1 MSINE
6 ECINHNAVRGNSRK
20 GGSMKYIIEFDDAPS
35 MREEGLNYYKCID
48 APWFSA
54 SDHIIN
60 KLTPYDPDEEY
71 QRGFDDAHKISVE
84 ECRNKYEQGLIDA
97 WDLADDVSH
106 NRGNILDILGCPTF
120 GVAFEQLTA
129 SEAIQTLKEYER
141 KKAEKEIRVGDE
153 VTCCDRKGVV
163 TRIDHDHDKCNV
175 CWSTGE
181 TGWYPISDLTKT
193 GRSFPEIVEVLKKMR
208 GEET

>member
-1 MSINE
+1 
-6 ECINHNAVRGNSRK
+6 
-20 GGSMKYIIEFDDAPS
+20 MKYIIEFDDAPS

-84 ECRNKYEQGLIDA
+84 ECRNKYEQGLNDA

-120 GVAFEQLTA
+120 GVAFKQLTA
-129 SEAIQTLKEYER
+129 SEAIQKLKEYER
-141 KKAEKEIRVGDE
+141 KKKAEEEFQVGDE
-153 VTCCDRKGVV
+153 VENED
-163 TRIDHDHDKCNV
+163 
-175 CWSTGE
+175 GE
-181 TGWYPISDLTKT
+181 TAYVLNPDYDGTLILSMEKYTCPQRQSKTKWKKT
-193 GRSFPEIVEVLKKMR
+193 GFRNEIIAELLGLEDAR
-208 GEET
+208 

>member
-1 MSINE
+1 
-6 ECINHNAVRGNSRK
+6 
-20 GGSMKYIIEFDDAPS
+20 MKYIIEFNDTPS
-35 MREEGLNYYKCID
+35 TREKGFSYYKCID
-48 APWFSA
+48 APWYSA
-54 SDHIIN
+54 SDHLIN
-60 KLTPYDPDEEY
+60 KLTPYDPDEAY
-71 QRGFDDAHKISVE
+71 QRGL
-84 ECRNKYEQGLIDA
+84 NDA

-120 GVAFEQLTA
+120 GVAFKQLTA
-129 SEAIQTLKEYER
+129 SETIQKLKEYEER

-163 TRIDHDHDKCNV
+163 TRIDHDKCNV

-208 GEET
+208 GEEA